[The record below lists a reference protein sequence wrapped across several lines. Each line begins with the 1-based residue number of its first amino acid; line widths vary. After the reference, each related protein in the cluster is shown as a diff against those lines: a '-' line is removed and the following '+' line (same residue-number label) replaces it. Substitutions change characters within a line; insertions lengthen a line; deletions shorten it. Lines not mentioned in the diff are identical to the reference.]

1 MKLFL
6 SPSKEKGKQKHN
18 GKVTENTDFER
29 SRSVRAWV
37 TKTISLVIKV
47 VRATQRPPYANKYM
61 GSVLSFKPTS
71 HFLYLIANCSSPAAF
86 GACVLCSHPATSYY
100 AIFYQGEQ
108 NSKLHI
114 SMDFRVKVDVI
125 SPKHFEPW
133 VGALWNGWT
142 RSQCGSTIMQDR
154 ERKKIEQRREKYF
167 GCPLRARKVFYSFLC
182 PLHITGILAH
192 TRTQI
197 HGRKRV
203 TGCLQNNPIY

>member
-37 TKTISLVIKV
+37 TKTISVVIKV
-47 VRATQRPPYANKYM
+47 VRATQRPPYANKYT

-71 HFLYLIANCSSPAAF
+71 HFLYLIANCSSLAAF

-154 ERKKIEQRREKYF
+154 ERKRLSREERSIL
-167 GCPLRARKVFYSFLC
+167 GALC
-182 PLHITGILAH
+182 VQG
-192 TRTQI
+192 RCFI
-197 HGRKRV
+197 HFCV
-203 TGCLQNNPIY
+203 LCT